1 MVPVCLHVGGN
12 GENAILCHIPNH
24 QALRMF
30 PNVYIR
36 EAIFLLQLVE
46 VFCTSQKTILLDID
60 FFFFNFEKETKR
72 NVGFAVIFL
81 NLAKVGRGKL
91 AFIDGQIY

>member
-1 MVPVCLHVGGN
+1 MISVCLHVGGN

-30 PNVYIR
+30 PNAYIR

-60 FFFFNFEKETKR
+60 FFFLILKKE
-72 NVGFAVIFL
+72 L
-81 NLAKVGRGKL
+81 RGML
-91 AFIDGQIY
+91 GLLLYFSI